1 MMRIK
6 NCFSVVAAFRLLRM
20 SFSIGSVCS
29 MWKSGWI
36 KRKGNRKEKKS
47 RAAIVVHV
55 LKGFTGRKIRDIMEF
70 KHIQSTVA
78 SFLNGES

>member
-20 SFSIGSVCS
+20 SFSIVSVCS

-36 KRKGNRKEKKS
+36 KRKGNRKEKKQS
-47 RAAIVVHV
+47 SNHSSC
-55 LKGFTGRKIRDIMEF
+55 F
-70 KHIQSTVA
+70 KRFYWEEDQRH
-78 SFLNGES
+78 NGV

>member
-1 MMRIK
+1 MQESVIRRNRKWISTSKVAEKKMMRMK

-36 KRKGNRKEKKS
+36 KRKGNRKEKK
-47 RAAIVVHV
+47 A
-55 LKGFTGRKIRDIMEF
+55 EQ
-70 KHIQSTVA
+70 QS
-78 SFLNGES
+78 